1 METIKLAK
9 EIRKSALKMVHRAS
23 ASHIG
28 SALSI
33 IDIVAVLYGRIMDID
48 IEDESL
54 IEKKANKL
62 GLKIQIRNS
71 PWIVRNKLKDDILFM
86 KRYILDIKKSL
97 FHMDGIDR
105 TMLRQWHSDKCKSI
119 EQKKIKLLVGHKDI
133 LIHKL

>member
-1 METIKLAK
+1 MALGY
-9 EIRKSALKMVHRAS
+9 KS
-23 ASHIG
+23 IN
-28 SALSI
+28 
-33 IDIVAVLYGRIMDID
+33 Y
-48 IEDESL
+48 

-105 TMLRQWHSDKCKSI
+105 TMLRQWYSDKCKSI